1 MIILWLTAIIIFLL
15 DRFTKYLVKTNM
27 EPGQTIPVIQD
38 FFHLTYIEN
47 SGAAFGILKNRT
59 WPLILVTI
67 VILVFLIYLAYTMA
81 RNNKWLLVSLGLII
95 GGALG
100 NLLDRIQTGLVVD
113 FFDFRG
119 IWSFIFNV
127 ADVGVVV
134 GVIILAWR
142 IILMEKQE

>member
-119 IWSFIFNV
+119 IWRFIFNV